1 VSANLK
7 KGVWP
12 MRELIVIKPE
22 QRSTETAQT
31 PGLVRAAAI
40 SMETTGSTRIWMGY
54 AMMPPGSTSGPHHH
68 GDCESGIYMVKGHAR
83 FYGGEHLE
91 EVRDAGPGDFIFVP
105 PWAIHQ
111 ETNLSET
118 EPVEMIVV
126 RDSQETLVYNVDVS
140 RAESG

>member
-1 VSANLK
+1 
-7 KGVWP
+7 

-40 SMETTGSTRIWMGY
+40 SMETAGSTRIWMGY
-54 AMMPPGSTSGPHHH
+54 AMMPPGSISG
-68 GDCESGIYMVKGHAR
+68 R

-105 PWAIHQ
+105 PWTIHQ

-126 RDSQETLVYNVDVS
+126 RDSQETLVYNVEVS
-140 RAESG
+140 S